1 VITEVPIFIVKTD
14 KGLIAN
20 NVGPGIEITVYDD
33 YLHYHVWHRQL
44 NIDMR
49 DIRLFA
55 LSDQLHK

>member
-1 VITEVPIFIVKTD
+1 VTTKVPIFIVKTD

-33 YLHYHVWHRQL
+33 PLHYHVWHHQV

-49 DIRLFA
+49 DRILFA
-55 LSDQLHK
+55 LK

>member
-1 VITEVPIFIVKTD
+1 MNRQVPIFIVNTD

-33 YLHYHVWHRQL
+33 PLHYHGWHRQM

-49 DIRLFA
+49 DRMLFE
-55 LSDQLHK
+55 LK